1 MSVTWRTWLH
11 CSLPPPGI
19 PVFVLNFILSLF
31 TETSVQAR
39 PSKSQDRDKATSIK
53 ILFNT
58 KTDWTC
64 QLISS
69 LKTKENNNEKPTK
82 NRAKR

>member
-1 MSVTWRTWLH
+1 MSVTRRTWLR

-19 PVFVLNFILSLF
+19 PVFVFNFILSLF
-31 TETSVQAR
+31 TKKSAQVR
-39 PSKSQDRDKATSIK
+39 PSNSQDRDKATSIK

-64 QLISS
+64 PLISS
-69 LKTKENNNEKPTK
+69 LKTKTNKKEKTDRK
-82 NRAKR
+82 SVV